1 MIKKSK
7 LYFFFILMGVLSL
20 WINKPVN
27 FMPDLMI
34 KQASAAQ
41 KVDVTKGQV
50 DFEIKNTFENAYWY
64 CS

>member
-1 MIKKSK
+1 
-7 LYFFFILMGVLSL
+7 MGVLSL
-20 WINKPVN
+20 WKNKPVN

-50 DFEIKNTFENAYWY
+50 DFEIKNTFETPIGIVPNF
-64 CS
+64 